1 MPVKSKSKPSS
12 FSISS
17 TASGQSDPK
26 TPISAQNLTGV
37 FPPIIPDSSYNS
49 PVPPFKGLDYN
60 LSQGTPLD
68 SSESGGRGRGRNGSA
83 RPASLSHNR
92 FVVSS
97 PAGTTPLRRSIRLF
111 SGIGGDKRDSING
124 NGVDGFLRILA
135 LKSKDEQDNI
145 SLTGGRS
152 LCGVH
157 SEEEKETGFVEEKGG
172 RSTQGTNE
180 TQSQFQLSPYQ

>member
-1 MPVKSKSKPSS
+1 M
-12 FSISS
+12 
-17 TASGQSDPK
+17 
-26 TPISAQNLTGV
+26 
-37 FPPIIPDSSYNS
+37 DSS
-49 PVPPFKGLDYN
+49 D
-60 LSQGTPLD
+60 
-68 SSESGGRGRGRNGSA
+68 SGGRGQGRNGSS
-83 RPASLSHNR
+83 RPSSISHNR

-135 LKSKDEQDNI
+135 LKSKDEQDNL
-145 SLTGGRS
+145 SHTGGRS

-172 RSTQGTNE
+172 GSSQGTSE
-180 TQSQFQLSPYQ
+180 VQSPS